1 MRVWRARRREA
12 GCGRARAGWP
22 GAHLGA
28 VTCVVAHVLKAG
40 RGGQPARV
48 LRFHLVGV
56 ALAARRYGTVVS
68 LWCTVVRGHVFRA
81 FMLVLHLRLFFH
93 SSVFERLFLALETRF
108 ISEEKTRTAHAA
120 SARALRLGV
129 AARARPPMDNHVG
142 T

>member
-1 MRVWRARRREA
+1 MRRGIGRGEGAYVCVRVWRARRREA

-81 FMLVLHLRLFFH
+81 FMLVLHLRLFF
-93 SSVFERLFLALETRF
+93 L
-108 ISEEKTRTAHAA
+108 I
-120 SARALRLGV
+120 
-129 AARARPPMDNHVG
+129 
-142 T
+142 